1 MGAVTRQSAYP
12 PTGEASGTNTMKKR
26 RKQLNISTP
35 LIYSPTATSPKEG
48 DTREALKERLASIG
62 QDGAYNANQYLKKIY
77 QTQEEIVYSDSW
89 LTKVKTDFQSGN
101 PHSVSQ
107 HDCLQANPD
116 STKSER
122 FSGSHQAPHAGR
134 DHLDERGARSLTVNT
149 GLHFH
154 MEKDQEKRFKH
165 PFCTYSPPS
174 TQNPTP
180 PTIQPMCRRVDA
192 FSERTLQGLYY
203 EEQRGTRLKNNKGMF
218 NEEQQPALDQRNQSQ
233 ATMPSE

>member
-48 DTREALKERLASIG
+48 GMREALKERLASIG
-62 QDGAYNANQYLKKIY
+62 QDGAYNAIQYLKKIN

-122 FSGSHQAPHAGR
+122 FSGSHHAPHPFR
-134 DHLDERGARSLTVNT
+134 LFDTSLHRIKEEERRKMKEGKEEEREREWMHSVR
-149 GLHFH
+149 GL
-154 MEKDQEKRFKH
+154 FK
-165 PFCTYSPPS
+165 
-174 TQNPTP
+174 
-180 PTIQPMCRRVDA
+180 
-192 FSERTLQGLYY
+192 
-203 EEQRGTRLKNNKGMF
+203 LKNNKGIF